1 MFLVFKFCIRK
12 RACRGLFSIKF
23 IFEIKKESKHTVLT
37 LDAITSYFYFNYSKS
52 ASETPS
58 FTLISFTTKS
68 KFIGPDLIP
77 IECGNLTPFTSL

>member
-1 MFLVFKFCIRK
+1 MGFSKKNHQKKRCAPLFKT
-12 RACRGLFSIKF
+12 
-23 IFEIKKESKHTVLT
+23 KKESKRTVLT
-37 LDAITSYFYFNYSKS
+37 LDSRKYCACDTYSKS

-77 IECGNLTPFTSL
+77 IACGNLIPFTSL

>member
-1 MFLVFKFCIRK
+1 MKLGSLKNHQKKRCAHLFK
-12 RACRGLFSIKF
+12 
-23 IFEIKKESKHTVLT
+23 IKKESKQTVLT